1 MAEFKETYLQKA
13 WGDSIEDIT
22 MDDVK
27 TAIEEIQIIEEE
39 HGSFWV
45 GIVEED
51 ELILEVQ
58 KDLTM
63 IAILDADSAK
73 EVRLKAQ
80 NWEEVEEFYDLFL
93 KEKFE
98 ELRSKMF

>member
-1 MAEFKETYLQKA
+1 
-13 WGDSIEDIT
+13 
-22 MDDVK
+22 MDD
-27 TAIEEIQIIEEE
+27 E

-58 KDLTM
+58 KDLTL

-73 EVRLKAQ
+73 EVRLKARD
-80 NWEEVEEFYDLFL
+80 WKEVEAFYDLFL
-93 KEKFE
+93 QEKFE
-98 ELRSKMF
+98 ELKNKMS